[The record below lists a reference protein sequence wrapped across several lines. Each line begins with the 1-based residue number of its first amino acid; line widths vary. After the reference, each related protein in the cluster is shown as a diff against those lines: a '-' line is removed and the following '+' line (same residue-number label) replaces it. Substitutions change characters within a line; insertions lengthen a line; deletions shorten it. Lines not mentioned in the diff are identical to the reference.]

1 MFFVL
6 YNALSSFNRAS
17 IHYTRSSD
25 NQLLPQHHDAPRGE
39 DDYDSTIDDH
49 NVSTSSTSTQDSE
62 TRETSETSENDKAY
76 EQRMQHLSQEFIA
89 FYQKPIYAPPPD
101 YTPSPDNTNSPP
113 VPRYIKQLCKD
124 NKLNVREL
132 DTYSPTSVA
141 ASVNV
146 TEDTFGTE
154 YYHNIYQNA

>member
-6 YNALSSFNRAS
+6 YNALSSFNSAS

-25 NQLLPQHHDAPRGE
+25 NQTLPQHYASSDTRDSQEQDTPRE
-39 DDYDSTIDDH
+39 EDYDATIDDH
-49 NVSTSSTSTQDSE
+49 NVSTSTQDS
-62 TRETSETSENDKAY
+62 NDGEEAY
-76 EQRMQHLSQEFIA
+76 QQRMQHLSQEFSA
-89 FYQKPIYAPPPD
+89 FYQKPTYAPPPD
-101 YTPSPDNTNSPP
+101 YTASPANTNSPP

-124 NKLNVREL
+124 NKLNVQEM
-132 DTYSPTSVA
+132 DNYSPTSVA

-146 TEDTFGTE
+146 TEDTFGSE